1 MVFQAKPEAQEKLV
15 SAATIVGLDNFEV
28 WLLILKTEQWPDS
41 LQGLR
46 IDKIYSPAQ
55 MLWVYRNGLDDL
67 NDLEVQHFF
76 EKLAEQ
82 DGPVFLSPD
91 GESLLVTLQ
100 LKADGSSE
108 LLELRERLQQKLPEF
123 VPHLDVT
130 FTGGAVLTSES
141 ANNIASGQINSVLLA
156 LFLIF
161 GVMWG
166 LFLSPK
172 IEQM

>member
-1 MVFQAKPEAQEKLV
+1 
-15 SAATIVGLDNFEV
+15 
-28 WLLILKTEQWPDS
+28 
-41 LQGLR
+41 
-46 IDKIYSPAQ
+46 

-82 DGPVFLSPD
+82 DGPVFQEVQMVKAS
-91 GESLLVTLQ
+91 LVTLR

-156 LFLIF
+156 LFLITQ
-161 GVMWG
+161 VMWG
-166 LFLSPK
+166 LFLSWKMGVIALFPK
-172 IEQM
+172 TLLLFYFSSELLAGLRYNLE